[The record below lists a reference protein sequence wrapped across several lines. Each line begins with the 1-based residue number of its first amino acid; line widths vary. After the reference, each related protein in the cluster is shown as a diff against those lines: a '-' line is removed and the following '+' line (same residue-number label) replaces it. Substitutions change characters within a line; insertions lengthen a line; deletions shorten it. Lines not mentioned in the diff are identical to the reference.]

1 MKSLE
6 KVNFGENV
14 EDTHVTKEQIQEV
27 NIKDKV
33 FNLEPINPK
42 MEKKHHR
49 NVLSKTMTKNK
60 IKKQK
65 IQLMRLESLIQKL
78 EHIA

>member
-6 KVNFGENV
+6 KVNFEENV
-14 EDTHVTKEQIQEV
+14 EDTHVTKEKLQEV
-27 NIKDKV
+27 NIDDTV
-33 FNLEPINPK
+33 VNLEPGKPK
-42 MEKKHHR
+42 MEIKQHR
-49 NVLSKTMTKNK
+49 NVLSKTMKKNK
-60 IKKQK
+60 ITKQK